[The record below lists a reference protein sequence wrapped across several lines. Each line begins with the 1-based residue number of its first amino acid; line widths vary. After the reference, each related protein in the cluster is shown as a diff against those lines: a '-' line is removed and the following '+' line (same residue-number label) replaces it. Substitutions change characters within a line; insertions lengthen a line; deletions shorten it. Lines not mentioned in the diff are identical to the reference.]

1 MSIKPLQDW
10 VLIQPS
16 EANERSAGGIFIPAV
31 AQESQQEGE
40 VIAVGEG
47 KFVEK
52 KDKKGKVIEKK
63 FVKTTLRIG
72 DKILYEKYAGR
83 KIKVNSEEWI
93 MVREEDVLGYLS

>member
-1 MSIKPLQDW
+1 MGIKPLQDW
-10 VLIQPS
+10 ILIQPG
-16 EANERSAGGIFIPAV
+16 EASERSAGGIFIPDV
-31 AQESQQEGE
+31 AQENQQEGE

-63 FVKTTLRIG
+63 FVKTSLRVG
-72 DKILYEKYAGR
+72 DKVLYEKYAER

-93 MVREEDVLGYLS
+93 MVREEDILGYLS